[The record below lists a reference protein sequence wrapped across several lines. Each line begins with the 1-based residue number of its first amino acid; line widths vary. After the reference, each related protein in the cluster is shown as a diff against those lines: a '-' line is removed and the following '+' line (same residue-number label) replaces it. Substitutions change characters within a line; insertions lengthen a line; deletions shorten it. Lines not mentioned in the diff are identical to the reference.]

1 MAETSGVED
10 RPSARVA
17 LLIELALAV
26 GGFAIG
32 TGEFTIMGLMPNVAQ
47 ALGVGETQVGHLIS
61 AYALGVVVGAPL
73 IAIFGSYLYRRHL
86 LLLLMAFFA
95 VGNFASALAP
105 GYASLMT
112 FRFISGLPHGAYFGV
127 AALVAASMVP
137 PHKRAKAVS
146 RVMLGITTAMLVGN
160 PLATWLGQLLS
171 WRYAFGLVGAIGVIT
186 VILVFVYLPFNRD
199 EVRNSPLRELSALKR
214 RQVWLTLGIGS
225 IGFAGM
231 FCVFSYLA
239 PTLIQVTG
247 LAEHWVPAVL
257 AAFGVGAILG
267 NMIGGWLFDKLQFRS
282 VGWIL
287 GFSALILLLFPF
299 AAHSIW
305 SVTLSVLTVG
315 SMVALSP
322 ALQIRLM
329 DVAKDAQT
337 LAAASNH
344 AAFNIANALGPWLGG
359 MAITAGFGW
368 TSTGYVGAAMAVGG
382 LLIYGW
388 ARWLEPASATD
399 RHNI

>member
-1 MAETSGVED
+1 MPEAMETAN
-10 RPSARVA
+10 RPTARVA

-32 TGEFTIMGLMPNVAQ
+32 TGEFAIMGLMPNVAE

-61 AYALGVVVGAPL
+61 AYAVGVVVGAPL
-73 IAIFGSYLYRRHL
+73 IAIFGSYLFRRQL
-86 LLLLMAFFA
+86 LLLLMIFFA
-95 VGNFASALAP
+95 IGNFASALAP
-105 GYASLMT
+105 DYASLMI

-146 RVMLGITTAMLVGN
+146 RVMLGITTAMLFGN

-186 VILVFVYLPFNRD
+186 VILVGLYLPVNRD
-199 EVRNSPLRELSALKR
+199 ELRNSPLKELAALGR
-214 RQVWLTLGIGS
+214 RQVWLTLGIGAV
-225 IGFAGM
+225 GFAGM

-247 LAEHWVPAVL
+247 IEEHWVPVVL
-257 AAFGVGAILG
+257 AAFGVGAIVG
-267 NMIGGWLFDKLQFRS
+267 NIVGGWLFDKLQFRS

-287 GFSALILLLFPF
+287 GFSILILLLFPV
-299 AAHSIW
+299 AAGSVW
-305 SVTLSVLTVG
+305 SVVLSVMTVG

-344 AAFNIANALGPWLGG
+344 AAFNVANALGPWLGG
-359 MAITAGFGW
+359 MAITAGYGW
-368 TSTGYVGAAMAVGG
+368 TSTGYVGAAMAFGG
-382 LLIYGW
+382 LVVYWW
-388 ARWLEPASATD
+388 ARWLEPKGS
-399 RHNI
+399 R

>member
-1 MAETSGVED
+1 VAEALGAGN
-10 RPSARVA
+10 RPSARVV

-32 TGEFTIMGLMPNVAQ
+32 TGEFAIMGLMPDVAR
-47 ALGVGETQVGHLIS
+47 ALSVGETQVGHLIS

-73 IAIFGSYLYRRHL
+73 IAVFGSYLYRRHL

-95 VGNFASALAP
+95 LGNFASALAP

-112 FRFISGLPHGAYFGV
+112 FRFVSGLPHGAYFGV

-146 RVMLGITTAMLVGN
+146 RVMLGITTAMLIGN
-160 PLATWLGQLLS
+160 PLATWLGQLLN
-171 WRYAFGLVGAIGVIT
+171 WRYAFGLVGTIGVIT
-186 VILVFVYLPFNRD
+186 VILVFVYLPFNR
-199 EVRNSPLRELSALKR
+199 EEARNSPLQELTALRR

-247 LAEHWVPAVL
+247 LAEHWVPVVL

-282 VGWIL
+282 VFWIL
-287 GFSALILLLFPF
+287 SFSALILLLFPL
-299 AAHSIW
+299 AAHSVW

-368 TSTGYVGAAMAVGG
+368 TSTGYVGAAMAIGG
-382 LLIYGW
+382 LLVYGW
-388 ARWLEPASATD
+388 ARWLEPTD
-399 RHNI
+399 A

>member
-1 MAETSGVED
+1 MNAATNG
-10 RPSARVA
+10 RPDARVA
-17 LLIELALAV
+17 ILIELALAV

-32 TGEFTIMGLMPNVAQ
+32 TGEFAIMGLMPNVAQ

-73 IAIFGSYLYRRHL
+73 IAVFGAYLYRRHL

-95 VGNFASALAP
+95 IGNFASALAP
-105 GYASLMT
+105 GYASLML

-146 RVMLGITTAMLVGN
+146 RVMLGITTAMLIGN

-171 WRYAFGLVGAIGVIT
+171 WRYAFGLVGAIGLVT
-186 VILVFVYLPFNRD
+186 VVLVFIYLPFNRD
-199 EVRNSPLRELSALKR
+199 EVRNSPLRELTALRR
-214 RQVWLTLGIGS
+214 RQVWLTLGIGA

-247 LAEHWVPAVL
+247 LEDHWVPVIL

-267 NMIGGWLFDKLQFRS
+267 NMAGGWLFDRLQFRS

-287 GFSALILLLFPF
+287 GFSAIILLLFPL
-299 AAHSIW
+299 AAHSVW
-305 SVTLSVLTVG
+305 TVWLAVLAVG
-315 SMVALSP
+315 GMVALSP
-322 ALQIRLM
+322 PLQIRLM

-344 AAFNIANALGPWLGG
+344 AAFNVANALGPWLGG
-359 MAITAGFGW
+359 LAITAGYGW
-368 TSTGYVGAAMAVGG
+368 TSTGIVGAVMALGG
-382 LLIYGW
+382 LLIYAL
-388 ARWLEPASATD
+388 ARWQEPRRASNEA
-399 RHNI
+399 

>member
-1 MAETSGVED
+1 MAESVETEV

-32 TGEFTIMGLMPNVAQ
+32 TGEFAIMGLMPDVARG
-47 ALGVGETQVGHLIS
+47 LGVGETQVGHLIS

-73 IAIFGSYLYRRHL
+73 IAIFGSYLFRRQL
-86 LLLLMAFFA
+86 LLLLMVFFA
-95 VGNFASALAP
+95 AGNFASAIAP
-105 GYASLMT
+105 EYYSLML

-146 RVMLGITTAMLVGN
+146 RVMLGITTAMLFGN

-171 WRYAFGLVGAIGVIT
+171 WRYAFGLVGAIGVAT
-186 VILVFVYLPFNRD
+186 VIMVALYLPVNR
-199 EVRNSPLRELSALKR
+199 EEARSKPMTELAALGR
-214 RQVWLTLGIGS
+214 RQVWLTLGIGA

-231 FCVFSYLA
+231 FSVFSYLA
-239 PTLIQVTG
+239 PTLINVTG
-247 LAEHWVPAVL
+247 IEEHWVPVVL
-257 AAFGVGAILG
+257 AAFGVGAIAG
-267 NMIGGWLFDKLQFRS
+267 NIVGGWLFDKLQFRS

-287 GFSALILLLFPF
+287 GFSTLILLLFPV
-299 AAHSIW
+299 AANSVW
-305 SVTLSVLTVG
+305 SVVLSVMTVG

-337 LAAASNH
+337 MAAASNH

-382 LLIYGW
+382 LLIYGL
-388 ARWLEPASATD
+388 ARWLEPKTPE
-399 RHNI
+399 

>member
-1 MAETSGVED
+1 MAEAVETEV

-32 TGEFTIMGLMPNVAQ
+32 TGEFAIMGLMPDVARG
-47 ALGVGETQVGHLIS
+47 LGVGETQVGHLIS

-73 IAIFGSYLYRRHL
+73 IAIFGSYLYRRQL
-86 LLLLMAFFA
+86 LLLLMIFFA
-95 VGNFASALAP
+95 VGNFASAIAP
-105 GYASLMT
+105 EYYSLMA

-160 PLATWLGQLLS
+160 PLATWLGQLLD
-171 WRYAFGLVGAIGVIT
+171 WRYAFGLVGAIGIAT
-186 VILVFVYLPFNRD
+186 VVMVALYLPVNRQ
-199 EVRNSPLRELSALKR
+199 EVRSKPLTELAALGR
-214 RQVWLTLGIGS
+214 RQVWLTLGIGA

-231 FCVFSYLA
+231 FSVFSYLA
-239 PTLIQVTG
+239 PTLINVTG
-247 LAEHWVPAVL
+247 IAEHWVPLVL
-257 AAFGVGAILG
+257 AAFGIGAIAG
-267 NMIGGWLFDKLQFRS
+267 NIIGGWLFDKLQFRS

-287 GFSALILLLFPF
+287 GFSALILFLFPL
-299 AAHSIW
+299 AANSVW
-305 SVTLSVLTVG
+305 SVVLSVMTVG

-337 LAAASNH
+337 MAAASNH
-344 AAFNIANALGPWLGG
+344 AAFNVANALGPWLGG

-368 TSTGYVGAAMAVGG
+368 TSTGYVGTAMALGG
-382 LLIYGW
+382 LLIYWW
-388 ARWLEPASATD
+388 ARWLEPKAKK
-399 RHNI
+399 